1 MCGGEAANTALDH
14 PMVLPRCQGYLV
26 PLSFTLCDLTLYIQI
41 QVMVPDSAKRDYA
54 PGFFSCSAVHIQS
67 KKNIMVLEDENPG
80 QHSWKSTSSSINKM
94 KISSAIFVCL
104 NKLSTHLQRTLEGL
118 KDFANTIHVV
128 NRNSSIGNHCKF
140 QTFSMK
146 TALN

>member
-1 MCGGEAANTALDH
+1 MCGGEAATTALDH

-26 PLSFTLCDLTLYIQI
+26 PLSFTRCDLTLYMQI

-54 PGFFSCSAVHIQS
+54 PGFFSCSAIHIQS
-67 KKNIMVLEDENPG
+67 KKNTMVLEDENPG

-128 NRNSSIGNHCKF
+128 NRNSSTENHCKF